1 MGGKELGW
9 CLCFCFRD
17 SGDIMGRSRQQGGGG
32 ARLGVWMC
40 PEEPE
45 ARLGGSGERGLMEQA
60 EEPRLWGEEG
70 FGRSVFVLL
79 H

>member
-1 MGGKELGW
+1 M
-9 CLCFCFRD
+9 
-17 SGDIMGRSRQQGGGG
+17 
-32 ARLGVWMC
+32 GVWMC